1 MEQVLNQIMPY
12 LVSLLVGGLSYLIS
26 YIQTK
31 KLKNKVIS
39 IEEAINNSEDDYY
52 IICPHCNAKVD
63 LKSTKIFVMAKQ
75 EFKERTDKQ
84 VSTCAQ
90 ESKEESEE

>member
-26 YIQTK
+26 YIQTR

-63 LKSTKIFVMAKQ
+63 LKSTKIFIKAKQ
-75 EFKERTDKQ
+75 EFKE
-84 VSTCAQ
+84 
-90 ESKEESEE
+90 ESEEE

>member
-1 MEQVLNQIMPY
+1 MEQVLQQIMPY

-52 IICPHCNAKVD
+52 IFCPHCNTKVD
-63 LKSTKIFVMAKQ
+63 LKSTKIFVMARQ
-75 EFKERTDKQ
+75 
-84 VSTCAQ
+84 
-90 ESKEESEE
+90 KEESEEE

>member
-1 MEQVLNQIMPY
+1 MEQVLNQVMPY

-31 KLKNKVIS
+31 KLRNKVIS

-52 IICPHCNAKVD
+52 IFCPHCNAKVD

-75 EFKERTDKQ
+75 EFEERTDKQ

-90 ESKEESEE
+90 EKESEE

>member
-26 YIQTK
+26 YIQTR

-39 IEEAINNSEDDYY
+39 IEEAINNSEDEYY
-52 IICPHCNAKVD
+52 IFCPHCNAKVD

-75 EFKERTDKQ
+75 EFEERTDKQ
-84 VSTCAQ
+84 VSTCVT
-90 ESKEESEE
+90 KEESEE

>member
-1 MEQVLNQIMPY
+1 MEQVLNQVMPY
-12 LVSLLVGGLSYLIS
+12 LVSLIVGGLSYLIS

-52 IICPHCNAKVD
+52 IFCPHCNAKVD

-75 EFKERTDKQ
+75 EFEERTDKQ
-84 VSTCAQ
+84 VSTCVT
-90 ESKEESEE
+90 KEESEE

>member
-26 YIQTK
+26 HIQTI

-52 IICPHCNAKVD
+52 IFCPHCNAKVD
-63 LKSTKIFVMAKQ
+63 LKSTKIFVMAKH
-75 EFKERTDKQ
+75 EFEERNDKQ
-84 VSTCAQ
+84 VSTYVQ
-90 ESKEESEE
+90 KEESEE

>member
-1 MEQVLNQIMPY
+1 MEQVLTQIMPY

-52 IICPHCNAKVD
+52 IFCPHCNTKVD
-63 LKSTKIFVMAKQ
+63 LKSTKIFVMARS
-75 EFKERTDKQ
+75 KE
-84 VSTCAQ
+84 
-90 ESKEESEE
+90 EESEE

>member
-1 MEQVLNQIMPY
+1 MEKILNQIMPY

-39 IEEAINNSEDDYY
+39 IDEAINNSEDDYY
-52 IICPHCNAKVD
+52 IICPRSNAKVD

-75 EFKERTDKQ
+75 Q
-84 VSTCAQ
+84 
-90 ESKEESEE
+90 KEESEEE

>member
-1 MEQVLNQIMPY
+1 MPY

-26 YIQTK
+26 YIQTR

-52 IICPHCNAKVD
+52 IFCPHCNAKVD
-63 LKSTKIFVMAKQ
+63 LKSTKIFVMAK
-75 EFKERTDKQ
+75 KPT
-84 VSTCAQ
+84 
-90 ESKEESEE
+90 EESEEQ

>member
-1 MEQVLNQIMPY
+1 MEQVLQQIMPY
-12 LVSLLVGGLSYLIS
+12 LVTLLVGGLSYLIS

-52 IICPHCNAKVD
+52 IFCPHCNAKVD

-75 EFKERTDKQ
+75 P
-84 VSTCAQ
+84 
-90 ESKEESEE
+90 KEESEEQ

>member
-1 MEQVLNQIMPY
+1 MEQVLTQIMPY

-52 IICPHCNAKVD
+52 IFCPHCNSKVD
-63 LKSTKIFVMAKQ
+63 LKSTKIFVMARS
-75 EFKERTDKQ
+75 KE
-84 VSTCAQ
+84 
-90 ESKEESEE
+90 EESEE

>member
-1 MEQVLNQIMPY
+1 MEQVLQQIMPY

-52 IICPHCNAKVD
+52 IFCPHCNTKVD
-63 LKSTKIFVMAKQ
+63 LKSTKIFVMA
-75 EFKERTDKQ
+75 R
-84 VSTCAQ
+84 
-90 ESKEESEE
+90 SKEESEEE

>member
-1 MEQVLNQIMPY
+1 MEQVLNQVMPY

-26 YIQTK
+26 YIQTR

-52 IICPHCNAKVD
+52 IFCPHCNAKVD

-75 EFKERTDKQ
+75 EFEERTDKQ
-84 VSTCAQ
+84 VSTCAH
-90 ESKEESEE
+90 EKESEE

>member
-1 MEQVLNQIMPY
+1 MEQVLTQVMPY

-26 YIQTK
+26 YIQTR

-52 IICPHCNAKVD
+52 IFCPHCNAKVD

-75 EFKERTDKQ
+75 EFEERTDKQ
-84 VSTCAQ
+84 VSTCVQ
-90 ESKEESEE
+90 KEESEEE

>member
-1 MEQVLNQIMPY
+1 MERVLNQIMPY

-52 IICPHCNAKVD
+52 IFCPHCNAKVD
-63 LKSTKIFVMAKQ
+63 LKSTKIFVMAKNP
-75 EFKERTDKQ
+75 T
-84 VSTCAQ
+84 
-90 ESKEESEE
+90 EESEEQ

>member
-26 YIQTK
+26 HIQTI

-52 IICPHCNAKVD
+52 IFCPHCNTKVD
-63 LKSTKIFVMAKQ
+63 LKSTKIFVMAKP
-75 EFKERTDKQ
+75 
-84 VSTCAQ
+84 A
-90 ESKEESEE
+90 KEESEEV

>member
-12 LVSLLVGGLSYLIS
+12 LVSLLVGCLSYLIS
-26 YIQTK
+26 YIQTR

-52 IICPHCNAKVD
+52 IFCPHCNAKVD

-75 EFKERTDKQ
+75 EFEERTDKQ
-84 VSTCAQ
+84 VSTCVT
-90 ESKEESEE
+90 KEESEEQ

>member
-1 MEQVLNQIMPY
+1 MEQILNQIMPY
-12 LVSLLVGGLSYLIS
+12 LAALLIGILSYLIS

-52 IICPHCNAKVD
+52 IFCPHCNAKVD
-63 LKSTKIFVMAKQ
+63 LKSTKIFVMAKP
-75 EFKERTDKQ
+75 EKK
-84 VSTCAQ
+84 
-90 ESKEESEE
+90 ESEEE

>member
-1 MEQVLNQIMPY
+1 MEQVLNQVMPY
-12 LVSLLVGGLSYLIS
+12 LASLLVGVLSYLIS

-52 IICPHCNAKVD
+52 IFCPHCNAKVD

-75 EFKERTDKQ
+75 EFKE
-84 VSTCAQ
+84 
-90 ESKEESEE
+90 ESEEE

>member
-52 IICPHCNAKVD
+52 IFCPYCNAKID
-63 LKSTKIFVMAKQ
+63 LKSTKIFVMAKP
-75 EFKERTDKQ
+75 EK
-84 VSTCAQ
+84 
-90 ESKEESEE
+90 ESEEE

>member
-52 IICPHCNAKVD
+52 IFCPHCNAKVD

-75 EFKERTDKQ
+75 EFEERTDKQ
-84 VSTCAQ
+84 VSTCVT
-90 ESKEESEE
+90 KEESEE

>member
-12 LVSLLVGGLSYLIS
+12 LVTLLVGGLSYLIS
-26 YIQTK
+26 YVQTK

-52 IICPHCNAKVD
+52 IFCPHCNTKVD
-63 LKSTKIFVMAKQ
+63 LKSTKIFVMAKP
-75 EFKERTDKQ
+75 EKK
-84 VSTCAQ
+84 
-90 ESKEESEE
+90 ESEEE

>member
-1 MEQVLNQIMPY
+1 MEQVLNQVMPY

-26 YIQTK
+26 HIQTI

-52 IICPHCNAKVD
+52 IFCPHCNAKVD
-63 LKSTKIFVMAKQ
+63 LKSTKIFVMAKS
-75 EFKERTDKQ
+75 EF
-84 VSTCAQ
+84 
-90 ESKEESEE
+90 KEESEEE

>member
-52 IICPHCNAKVD
+52 IFCPHCNAKVD

-75 EFKERTDKQ
+75 EFEEQTDKQ
-84 VSTCAQ
+84 VSTCVT
-90 ESKEESEE
+90 KEESEEE

>member
-1 MEQVLNQIMPY
+1 MEQVLNQVMPY

-26 YIQTK
+26 YIQTR

-52 IICPHCNAKVD
+52 IFCPHCNAKVD

-75 EFKERTDKQ
+75 K
-84 VSTCAQ
+84 AN
-90 ESKEESEE
+90 EESEEQ

>member
-26 YIQTK
+26 YIQTR

-52 IICPHCNAKVD
+52 IFCPHCNAKVD
-63 LKSTKIFVMAKQ
+63 LKSTKIFGMARQ
-75 EFKERTDKQ
+75 EFEERTDKQ

-90 ESKEESEE
+90 KEESEEQ

>member
-1 MEQVLNQIMPY
+1 MEQVLNQVMPY
-12 LVSLLVGGLSYLIS
+12 LVSLLVGCLSYLIS
-26 YIQTK
+26 YIQTR

-52 IICPHCNAKVD
+52 IFCPHCNAKVD

-75 EFKERTDKQ
+75 EFEERTDKQ
-84 VSTCAQ
+84 VSTCEQ
-90 ESKEESEE
+90 PKEESEEQ

>member
-1 MEQVLNQIMPY
+1 MEQVLNQVMPY
-12 LVSLLVGGLSYLIS
+12 LVSLLVGCLSYLIS

-52 IICPHCNAKVD
+52 IFCPHCNSKID

-75 EFKERTDKQ
+75 EFEERTDKQ
-84 VSTCAQ
+84 VSTCVT
-90 ESKEESEE
+90 KEESEEE

>member
-1 MEQVLNQIMPY
+1 MEQALNQIMPY

-52 IICPHCNAKVD
+52 IFCPHCNAKVD
-63 LKSTKIFVMAKQ
+63 LKSTKIFVMAK
-75 EFKERTDKQ
+75 KPT
-84 VSTCAQ
+84 
-90 ESKEESEE
+90 EESEEE

>member
-1 MEQVLNQIMPY
+1 MEQVLQQIMPY

-52 IICPHCNAKVD
+52 IFCPHCNTKVD
-63 LKSTKIFVMAKQ
+63 LKSTKIFVMARQ
-75 EFKERTDKQ
+75 
-84 VSTCAQ
+84 
-90 ESKEESEE
+90 KEESEAE

>member
-1 MEQVLNQIMPY
+1 MEQVLQQIMPY
-12 LVSLLVGGLSYLIS
+12 LASLLIGCLSYLIS
-26 YIQTK
+26 YIQTR

-52 IICPHCNAKVD
+52 IFCPHCNAKVD

-75 EFKERTDKQ
+75 EFEERTDKQ
-84 VSTCAQ
+84 VSTCVQ
-90 ESKEESEE
+90 KEESEEE

>member
-1 MEQVLNQIMPY
+1 MEQVLNQVMPY
-12 LVSLLVGGLSYLIS
+12 LTALLAGGLSYLIS

-52 IICPHCNAKVD
+52 IFCPHCNAKVD

-75 EFKERTDKQ
+75 P
-84 VSTCAQ
+84 
-90 ESKEESEE
+90 KEESEE

>member
-12 LVSLLVGGLSYLIS
+12 LVALLTGGLSYLIS

-52 IICPHCNAKVD
+52 IFCPHCNAKVD
-63 LKSTKIFVMAKQ
+63 LKSTKIFVMAKN
-75 EFKERTDKQ
+75 EF
-84 VSTCAQ
+84 
-90 ESKEESEE
+90 KEESEEE

>member
-1 MEQVLNQIMPY
+1 MEQALNQIMPY

-52 IICPHCNAKVD
+52 IFCPHCNAKVD
-63 LKSTKIFVMAKQ
+63 LKSTKIFVMAK
-75 EFKERTDKQ
+75 KPT
-84 VSTCAQ
+84 
-90 ESKEESEE
+90 EESEEQ